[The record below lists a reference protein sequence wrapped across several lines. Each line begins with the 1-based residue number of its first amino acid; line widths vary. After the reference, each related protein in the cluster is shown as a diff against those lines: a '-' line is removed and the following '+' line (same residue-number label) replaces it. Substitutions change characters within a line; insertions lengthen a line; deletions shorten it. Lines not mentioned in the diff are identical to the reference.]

1 MTTPDGSAPVT
12 DRSLAFEWRGE
23 VTNDEINILHAEA
36 FEHRVLDD
44 DWLTH
49 LEALSLGWVT
59 ARDAVGLVGF
69 VNIIWDGGVHAF
81 IEDTAVA
88 VRARRRGIGR
98 RLIEIAR
105 EHSTAAGCEWLH
117 VDFDDHL
124 REFYFDACGFAPTN
138 AGLMRLRCSTSRAHT
153 DDSPGRADDGPGNRG
168 RQPSQRGRRPRPQ
181 RTVGVSPDNRG
192 RGKVSRATANGSPGR
207 CERQPTLP
215 MVCHR
220 ADRCD
225 RREHPCASAGNS
237 ATMR

>member
-1 MTTPDGSAPVT
+1 MTTPDDSAPVT

-44 DWLTH
+44 DWLAP
-49 LEALSLGWVT
+49 LETLSLGWVT
-59 ARDAVGLVGF
+59 ARDAGGLVGF

-81 IEDTAVA
+81 VEDTAVA

-105 EHSTAAGCEWLH
+105 EHSTVAGCEWLH

-138 AGLMRLRCSTSRAHT
+138 AGLMRLR
-153 DDSPGRADDGPGNRG
+153 
-168 RQPSQRGRRPRPQ
+168 
-181 RTVGVSPDNRG
+181 
-192 RGKVSRATANGSPGR
+192 
-207 CERQPTLP
+207 
-215 MVCHR
+215 
-220 ADRCD
+220 
-225 RREHPCASAGNS
+225 
-237 ATMR
+237 